1 MILGNFWFEAL
12 LIFALILAN
21 GFFAAAEIAVIA
33 TRKSRIDA
41 LLEKGVKAAAA
52 LARLKDDPDRFL
64 ATVQIGVTVVGSLAS
79 AIGGAA
85 AIGYLKPQ
93 IENMP
98 VPLVARWAEL
108 IALLIVVLPI
118 SYFSLVL
125 GELVPKSLA
134 LRYSEQIACF
144 VGRPIEILSRVS
156 AVFVKA
162 LTASSNAVLRLFGG
176 KEIESVSFI
185 SVDEVKL
192 LIREGAAKGIFNE
205 TERELI
211 HSVFEFTDTSVK
223 AVMVPRTEIHAI
235 EVQMPFAEVAK
246 SFVESEF
253 SRIPVY
259 EGELDKIIG
268 ILYNKDVFKALV
280 EKPEFRIRDHL
291 HPAFFVPSTL
301 PISELLKQL
310 QRRRLAMALVVNE
323 FGEVEGLATLEDLV
337 EEIVGEIRDE
347 YDREERGP
355 VERLPDGSMVIQG
368 SALLKDLKTDFGLP
382 FEESP
387 DYHTLAGFML
397 AKLKRIPRA
406 GEWVEDNAYKLTIV
420 DMEGRRIVK
429 IKVEGAVNVSKQN
442 EAR

>member
-1 MILGNFWFEAL
+1 MENLWLEAIL
-12 LIFALILAN
+12 IIALIGAN
-21 GFFAAAEIAVIA
+21 GFFAASEIAVIA
-33 TRKSRIDA
+33 LRKSRIDA
-41 LLEKGVKAAAA
+41 MLDRGNKCASVI
-52 LARLKDDPDRFL
+52 ARLKNDPDRFL
-64 ATVQIGVTVVGSLAS
+64 ATVQIGVTVVGTLAS

-85 AIGYLKPQ
+85 AIAYLEPQ
-93 IENMP
+93 FAASPI
-98 VPLVARWAEL
+98 PLIARWSGAL
-108 IALLIVVLPI
+108 ALLLVVLPI
-118 SYFSLVL
+118 SYLSLVL

-134 LRYSEQIACF
+134 LKYSEQIACF
-144 VGRPIEILSRVS
+144 VARPIELLSRAT
-156 AVFVKA
+156 AVFVRA
-162 LTASSNAVLRLFGG
+162 LTASSNAVLRLFGVHEAEG
-176 KEIESVSFI
+176 ASFI
-185 SVDEVKL
+185 SAEEVKS

-205 TERELI
+205 TEKELI
-211 HSVFEFTDTSVK
+211 HSVFEFADTPVK
-223 AVMVPRTEIHAI
+223 AVMIPRTEIHAI
-235 EVQMPFAEVAK
+235 EVHTSFEEVAR
-246 SFVESEF
+246 SFVESGF
-253 SRIPVY
+253 SRIAVY

-280 EKPEFRIRDHL
+280 EKTEFRLRDHL

-323 FGEVEGLATLEDLV
+323 FGEVEGLVTLEDLV

-355 VERLPDGSMVIQG
+355 VERLPDGSLVIQG
-368 SALLKDLKTDFGLP
+368 SALLKDLKADFALP

-406 GEWVEDNAYKLTIV
+406 GEWVEDNGYRLTIV

-429 IKVEGAVNVSKQN
+429 IKVERVAQQ
-442 EAR
+442 

>member
-1 MILGNFWFEAL
+1 
-12 LIFALILAN
+12 LILAN

-93 IENMP
+93 IENVP
-98 VPLVARWAEL
+98 VPLIAHWAEGV
-108 IALLIVVLPI
+108 ALLIVVLPI

-144 VGRPIEILSRVS
+144 VGRPIEILSRIS

-235 EVQMPFAEVAK
+235 EVQTPFAEVAK

-280 EKPEFRIRDHL
+280 EKTEFRIRDHL

-310 QRRRLAMALVVNE
+310 QRRHLAMALVVNE
-323 FGEVEGLATLEDLV
+323 FGEVEGVATLEDLV

-429 IKVEGAVNVSKQN
+429 IKVEGVNVSKQN

>member
-1 MILGNFWFEAL
+1 MTSGDFWLEAL
-12 LIFALILAN
+12 LILALIFAN
-21 GFFAAAEIAVIA
+21 GFFAASEIAMIA

-41 LLEKGVKAAAA
+41 LLEKGVRSAAAV
-52 LARLKDDPDRFL
+52 ARLKNDPDRFL
-64 ATVQIGVTVVGSLAS
+64 ATVQIGVTIVSSLAS

-85 AIGYLKPQ
+85 AISYLKPQ
-93 IENMP
+93 IAALP
-98 VPLVARWAEL
+98 LPLVTRWAEA

-118 SYFSLVL
+118 SYLSLVL

-144 VGRPIEILSRVS
+144 VARPIEFLARVS
-156 AVFVKA
+156 SLFVKA
-162 LTASSNAVLRLFGG
+162 LTASSNFVLKLFGG
-176 KEIESVSFI
+176 DARETASFI
-185 SVDEVKL
+185 SVDEIKS

-211 HSVFEFTDTSVK
+211 HSVFEFTDTPVK
-223 AVMVPRTEIHAI
+223 AVMIPRTEIHAI
-235 EVQMPFAEVAK
+235 EEHATLTEVAK
-246 SFVESEF
+246 SFVESGF
-253 SRIPVY
+253 SRIPVF
-259 EGELDKIIG
+259 EGDLDKVIG
-268 ILYNKDVFKALV
+268 ILYNKDVFKALQ
-280 EKPEFRIRDHL
+280 EKSDFRIRDHL

-347 YDREERGP
+347 YDREEHGP

-368 SALLKDLKTDFGLP
+368 SALLKDLKADFDLP
-382 FEESP
+382 FEDSA
-387 DYHTLAGFML
+387 DYHTLAGFLL
-397 AKLKRIPRA
+397 ARLKRIPRG
-406 GEWVEDNAYKLTIV
+406 GEWVEENGYKMTIV

-429 IKVEGAVNVSKQN
+429 IKLERLPAT
-442 EAR
+442 

>member
-1 MILGNFWFEAL
+1 MTVQDFWLEAL
-12 LIFALILAN
+12 LILALIFAN
-21 GFFAAAEIAVIA
+21 GFFAAAEIAMIA

-41 LLEKGVKAAAA
+41 LLEKGVKSAAAV
-52 LARLKDDPDRFL
+52 ARLKNDPDRFL
-64 ATVQIGVTVVGSLAS
+64 ATVQIGVTVVSSLAS

-85 AIGYLKPQ
+85 AISYLKPQ
-93 IENMP
+93 IAALP
-98 VPLVARWAEL
+98 LPLVARWAEA

-118 SYFSLVL
+118 SYLSLVL

-144 VGRPIEILSRVS
+144 VARPIEFLARVS
-156 AVFVKA
+156 ALFVKA
-162 LTASSNAVLRLFGG
+162 LTASSNFVLKIFGG
-176 KEIESVSFI
+176 NDNESASFI
-185 SVDEVKL
+185 SVDEIKS

-211 HSVFEFTDTSVK
+211 HSVFEFTDTPVK

-235 EVQMPFAEVAK
+235 EVHASLAEVAK
-246 SFVESEF
+246 SFVDSGF

-259 EGELDKIIG
+259 EGDLDKVIG
-268 ILYNKDVFKALV
+268 ILYNKDVFKALQ
-280 EKPEFRIRDHL
+280 EKSDFRIRDHL

-310 QRRRLAMALVVNE
+310 QRRHLAMALVVNE

-368 SALLKDLKTDFGLP
+368 SALLKDLKADFGLP
-382 FEESP
+382 FEDSP
-387 DYHTLAGFML
+387 DYHTLAGFLL
-397 AKLKRIPRA
+397 ARLKRIPRG
-406 GEWVEDNAYKLTIV
+406 GEWIEESGYKMTIV

-429 IKVEGAVNVSKQN
+429 IKLERLA
-442 EAR
+442 AA

>member
-1 MILGNFWFEAL
+1 
-12 LIFALILAN
+12 
-21 GFFAAAEIAVIA
+21 
-33 TRKSRIDA
+33 
-41 LLEKGVKAAAA
+41 
-52 LARLKDDPDRFL
+52 
-64 ATVQIGVTVVGSLAS
+64 LAS

-93 IENMP
+93 IAALP
-98 VPLVARWAEL
+98 IPLVARWSEA
-108 IALLIVVLPI
+108 IALVIVVVPI

-144 VGRPIEILSRVS
+144 VARPIEFLARVS
-156 AVFVKA
+156 AIFVKV
-162 LTASSNAVLRLFGG
+162 LTASSNAVLRLLGG
-176 KEIESVSFI
+176 KDVEGASFI
-185 SVDEVKL
+185 SVDEVKS

-205 TERELI
+205 MEKELI
-211 HSVFEFTDTSVK
+211 HSVFEFADTSAK
-223 AVMVPRTEIHAI
+223 AVMIPRTEIHA
-235 EVQMPFAEVAK
+235 VDVHSSLAEVAK
-246 SFVESEF
+246 SFVDSGF

-268 ILYNKDVFKALV
+268 ILYNKDVFKALQ
-280 EKPEFRIRDHL
+280 EKSDFRVRDHL

-310 QRRRLAMALVVNE
+310 QRRRLAVALVVNE
-323 FGEVEGLATLEDLV
+323 FGEVEGLVTLEDLV

-368 SALLKDLKTDFGLP
+368 SALLKDLKTDFDLP

-397 AKLKRIPRA
+397 ARLKRIPRG
-406 GEWVEDNAYKLTIV
+406 GEWVEEHGYKLTIV
-420 DMEGRRIVK
+420 DMEGRRILK
-429 IKVEGAVNVSKQN
+429 IKVEGMSPSKQN

>member
-1 MILGNFWFEAL
+1 MTVEDFWLEAL
-12 LIFALILAN
+12 LILALIFAN
-21 GFFAAAEIAVIA
+21 GFFAAAEIAMIA

-41 LLEKGVKAAAA
+41 LLEKGVKSAAAV
-52 LARLKDDPDRFL
+52 ARLKNDPDRFL
-64 ATVQIGVTVVGSLAS
+64 ATVQIGVTVVSSLAS

-85 AIGYLKPQ
+85 AISYLKLQ
-93 IENMP
+93 IA
-98 VPLVARWAEL
+98 VLSLPLAARWAEA

-118 SYFSLVL
+118 SYLSLVL

-144 VGRPIEILSRVS
+144 VARPIEFLARVS
-156 AVFVKA
+156 ALFVKA
-162 LTASSNAVLRLFGG
+162 LTASSNFVLKIFGG
-176 KEIESVSFI
+176 NDNESASFI
-185 SVDEVKL
+185 SVDEIKS

-211 HSVFEFTDTSVK
+211 HSVFEFTDTAVK

-235 EVQMPFAEVAK
+235 EVHASLAEVAK
-246 SFVESEF
+246 SFVDSGF

-259 EGELDKIIG
+259 EGDLDKVIG
-268 ILYNKDVFKALV
+268 ILYNKDVFKALQ
-280 EKPEFRIRDHL
+280 EKSDFRIRDHL

-310 QRRRLAMALVVNE
+310 QRRHLAMALVVNE

-368 SALLKDLKTDFGLP
+368 SALLKDLKADFGLP
-382 FEESP
+382 FEDSP
-387 DYHTLAGFML
+387 DYHTLAGFLL
-397 AKLKRIPRA
+397 ARLKRIPRG
-406 GEWVEDNAYKLTIV
+406 GEWIEESGYKMTIV

-429 IKVEGAVNVSKQN
+429 IKLERLA
-442 EAR
+442 AA